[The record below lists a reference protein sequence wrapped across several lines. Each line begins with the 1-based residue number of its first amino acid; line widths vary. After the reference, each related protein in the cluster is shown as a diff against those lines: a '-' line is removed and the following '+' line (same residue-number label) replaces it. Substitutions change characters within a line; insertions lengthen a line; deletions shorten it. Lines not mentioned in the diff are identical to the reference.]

1 VESGEVVGDWRPPK
15 PNKSP
20 LGLRSNEKQFLNNE
34 STSNQKNDN
43 ESDLMKKTVRS
54 CSSLLFKELLSN
66 ALSLMPAPLN
76 LVGGEAVDEKWRE
89 QWILELEVYSKGV
102 FFF

>member
-1 VESGEVVGDWRPPK
+1 ME
-15 PNKSP
+15 
-20 LGLRSNEKQFLNNE
+20 
-34 STSNQKNDN
+34 
-43 ESDLMKKTVRS
+43 KTVRS
-54 CSSLLFKELLSN
+54 CLSLLFKELLSN

-102 FFF
+102 FFFFFLFSFFLFFKDLAQGVAIGGLATQRIFFSLFFGF